1 MPDQQ
6 PLAPIENPLI
16 PLPEGRSVIT
26 AGKDIPISKRLELK
40 GDQGNEFHSKILGR
54 IKQRLKLSQEYI
66 SDRYDEWNRVDE
78 HVRLYIDLS
87 RRARLADKS
96 EGSRTAEMPFQ
107 RAIVVPMSY
116 AILTTRLSQYM
127 SMFTSR
133 GSLLEIE
140 GRSSEDV
147 MSAKKMEALLSYDIA
162 QNNGLLAWYQ
172 LVQDAEKYGVG
183 IMYDSWEEEYGWV
196 TKRTPPTGIPW
207 QDAVM
212 KVLMPPKREWKK
224 VREYNSWSA
233 VDPYCYWPD
242 PRVCKNDLQNS
253 EYMGHRIFRGKMYLV
268 ERSEKNGGPYFNIDN
283 VDKFI
288 GKASIDVNRARM
300 AGGMSEYNVRDYADD
315 KDRGFFTLDPMQI
328 KVIPKEW
335 ELGTS
340 EEPEIW
346 WFNVLEEGLV
356 IRCHRSPY
364 DHNQF
369 TYSVAESNYDAHC
382 LFNPGTIENLDGLQR
397 MMNWALNSTIENRMK
412 ALNDAIIYG
421 PSFIEE
427 DDLLYPGPMKHVR
440 LTELGEQLVTGG
452 KREISQFW
460 QQLTLMDVTQ
470 GNLSTFQLLFDMAQ
484 RMTAASDPIMGQQTK
499 KRMTLGEMNQLAVQG
514 SQRMSL
520 NAKIMDM
527 MALQP
532 LAYRSI
538 ANRQQFTTLQQAVR
552 ILGELAKT
560 VGKDRDIIGVG
571 DIQGNFDYVPHS
583 GMVSPDPAR
592 LAQTWIQIL
601 GVGSKMGEYLLKPG
615 PDGKAIDMRKI
626 FEEIARCLGVK
637 NMDQFYMQ
645 VQQQPLQPG
654 MGQPGQPG
662 MPAPRA
668 DVRIMPDEQVQRGVQ
683 AGNVVP
689 FTGGGPV

>member
-1 MPDQQ
+1 MPDL
-6 PLAPIENPLI
+6 PAPINNPLI
-16 PLPEGRSVIT
+16 SLPPEGQRTPIT
-26 AGKDIPISKRLELK
+26 AGRDRPISDRLSVKE
-40 GDQGNEFHSKILGR
+40 GQGNEFHSKTLGR
-54 IKQRLKLSQEYI
+54 LKQRLKLSQEYI

-96 EGSRTAEMPFQ
+96 ESSRTAETPFQ
-107 RAIVVPMSY
+107 RAIVVPLSY
-116 AILTTRLSQYM
+116 AILTTRLAQYM
-127 SMFTSR
+127 AMFTSR

-140 GRSSEDV
+140 GRSPDDV
-147 MSAKKMEALLSYDIA
+147 RPAKKMEALLSYDLA
-162 QNNGLLAWYQ
+162 QNNGILSWYQ

-183 IMYDSWEEEYGWV
+183 VMYDSWEEDYGWV
-196 TKRTPPTGIPW
+196 TERTPPSGVPW

-212 KVLMPPKREWKK
+212 KVLMPPKRVWKK
-224 VREYNSWSA
+224 VREFNSWSA

-268 ERSEKNGGPYFNIDN
+268 ERSEKHGGPYFNIDS
-283 VDKFI
+283 VDSFI
-288 GKASIDVNRARM
+288 GRASIDMNRTRL
-300 AGGMSEYNVRDYADD
+300 AGGLAEYNVRDYADD
-315 KDRGFFTLDPMQI
+315 KDRGFFALDPMQVKI
-328 KVIPKEW
+328 IPKEW
-335 ELGTS
+335 ELGIS

-346 WFNVLEEGLV
+346 WFTMLEEGLIV
-356 IRCHRSPY
+356 RCHRSAY

-382 LFNPGTIENLDGLQR
+382 LFNPGTIENLDGIQR

-427 DDLLYPGPMKHVR
+427 DDLLFPGPMKHVR
-440 LTELGEQLVTGG
+440 LTELGEKLVRDG

-460 QQLTLMDVTQ
+460 QQFTLMDVTQ
-470 GNLSTFQLLFDMAQ
+470 GNLSTFQVLFDMAQ

-532 LAYRSI
+532 LANRSI
-538 ANRQQFTTLQQAVR
+538 ANRQQFTTIQQKVR
-552 ILGELAKT
+552 ILGDLAKT
-560 VGKDRDIIGVG
+560 LGKERDVIGPG

-583 GMVSPDPAR
+583 GVVPPDPAR
-592 LAQTWIQIL
+592 MAQTWIQLLTI
-601 GVGSKMGEYLLKPG
+601 GSKMGEFLLKPG
-615 PDGKAIDMRKI
+615 PDGKAIDIREI
-626 FEEIARCLGVK
+626 FNEAARNLGVK
-637 NMDQFYMQ
+637 NVEQFYHS
-645 VQQQPLQPG
+645 LQ
-654 MGQPGQPG
+654 QPG
-662 MPAPRA
+662 MPGIGQPGGIPGVQAQ
-668 DVRIMPDEQVQRGVQ
+668 VMPDDQVQKQVQ
-683 AGNVVP
+683 AGNVIP
-689 FTGGGPV
+689 MPGAGGMM